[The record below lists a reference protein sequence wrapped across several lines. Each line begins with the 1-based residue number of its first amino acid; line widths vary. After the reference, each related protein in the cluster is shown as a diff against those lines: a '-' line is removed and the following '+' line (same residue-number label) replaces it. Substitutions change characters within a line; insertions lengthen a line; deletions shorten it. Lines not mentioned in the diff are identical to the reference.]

1 MHLDIAQYD
10 SFTDTV
16 FGGNPAAVVVLPHW
30 LDDDTLQ
37 NIAAENN
44 LSETAF
50 LVDELP
56 AGAINPPSD
65 APTYHLKW
73 FTPTTEIELC
83 GHGTLASAAHLFATA
98 HPEDERLE
106 FWTLSGWLSVTRD
119 GDLYTLDFPA
129 DHPHD
134 LIDADVPAFAEALNI
149 DGERITEIRKG
160 SSKHMVAVDSPVW
173 SPRPVRTSGA
183 SLTWSNTASS
193 SPPTPPGT
201 TRTTT
206 SSPGASPRVW
216 ALTRIRSPAPPTPS
230 WAPSGWTGS
239 TGRRC
244 PRTRPLPGAGG
255 WNWHCAMTGCSSPA
269 GPPSISP
276 APSPSPTP
284 TSTDTDN

>member
-65 APTYHLKW
+65 APAHHLTW

-98 HPEDERLE
+98 HPEDHRLE

-129 DHPHD
+129 DPPHD
-134 LIDADVPAFAEALNI
+134 LLDADVSAFAEALNI
-149 DGERITEIRKG
+149 GDEHITEIRKG
-160 SSKHMVAVDSPVW
+160 SSKHVVVVNSPDLVTSVRPDFGRIADLVEHGIILTADATGNDSDHDIVSRCFAPGVGIDEDPVTGSAHTVVGPYW
-173 SPRPVRTSGA
+173 MDR
-183 SLTWSNTASS
+183 LD
-193 SPPTPPGT
+193 
-201 TRTTT
+201 RTTL
-206 SSPGASPRVW
+206 SAYQASARGGQLELALRDDRVLISGRA
-216 ALTRIRSPAPPTPS
+216 ALYL
-230 WAPSGWTGS
+230 SGTI
-239 TGRRC
+239 TI
-244 PRTRPLPGAGG
+244 P
-255 WNWHCAMTGCSSPA
+255 
-269 GPPSISP
+269 
-276 APSPSPTP
+276 
-284 TSTDTDN
+284 DTDN